1 MTDASRTSN
10 PIPGA
15 PSEDGKSAGK
25 KPLVSKAFI
34 RALEEVQKLSNSE
47 QMLLIVLLYY
57 LRKRGS

>member
-1 MTDASRTSN
+1 MTDASRTNTPTS
-10 PIPGA
+10 GA
-15 PSEDGKSAGK
+15 PSDEGKNDGK

-34 RALEEVQKLSNSE
+34 RALQEVQKLSNSE